1 MGCGIAGAE
10 QAGVERASSR
20 WGSGLGAQECWAGCW
35 AAREVVAGPAG
46 GRGEALGQ
54 AGFQAGLG

>member
-1 MGCGIAGAE
+1 MLWDRGCGAGRGG
-10 QAGVERASSR
+10 AGELALGERPGRA
-20 WGSGLGAQECWAGCW
+20 GCWAGCW

-54 AGFQAGLG
+54 AGIQAGLV